1 LQPLAGRRLWFVGI
15 GGAGMS
21 ALALVA
27 KEWGAE
33 VGGSDRA
40 RSSYVD
46 RLEAAGIPVSIG
58 HDASNVPDGAEVI
71 VSSAIAPD
79 NPEVELTRARGTR
92 ARMRAEL
99 LAELVELRPSIVV
112 AGAHGKTTTSGM
124 IAFVLER
131 LGRDPAYLIGGE
143 IPQLGGNAA
152 AGEGW
157 LVAEGD
163 ESDRTLELLH
173 PRVAVLTNVELDH
186 HATFA
191 SETEVRDLFERW
203 LANAPEVVR
212 GDELE
217 PVSLR
222 LAVPGEHN
230 QRNAATALAAL
241 EHAGVERAEAER
253 VLPEFAGAGRRFE
266 LRGEVGGVRV
276 YDDYGHHP
284 REIAA
289 TLETARA
296 AANGGRV
303 LVAFQPHLYSRTR
316 YLAHELGRALAAA
329 DAVAVTRVYAAREQP
344 VPGVEGTLVVEE
356 LASERPGMPI
366 GWMPELEDAVRFLAR
381 RARPGDLVLTIGAGD
396 VERAGPLL
404 LEELA

>member
-1 LQPLAGRRLWFVGI
+1 LQPLAGRQLWFVGI

-40 RSSYVD
+40 RSAYTD
-46 RLEAAGIPVSIG
+46 RLEAAGIPVAIG
-58 HDASNVPDGAEVI
+58 HDAANVPGGTEVI
-71 VSSAIAPD
+71 VSSAIASD
-79 NPEVELTRARGTR
+79 NPEVAHARVKK
-92 ARMRAEL
+92 RAEL
-99 LAELVELRPSIVV
+99 LAEFVELRPSIVV

-131 LGRDPAYLIGGE
+131 LGRDPAFLVGGE

-163 ESDRTLELLH
+163 ESDRSLELLR

-191 SETEVRDLFERW
+191 SEAEVRELFERW
-203 LANAPEVVR
+203 LVAAPEAVR

-217 PVSLR
+217 PVTFP

-230 QRNAATALAAL
+230 RRNAATALGAL
-241 EHAGVERAEAER
+241 ERAGVERADAEW

-266 LRGEVGGVRV
+266 LRGEAGGVRV

-289 TLETARA
+289 TLEAARA

-316 YLAHELGRALAAA
+316 HLAHELGRELAAA
-329 DAVAVTRVYAAREQP
+329 DVVAVTSIYPAREEP

-356 LASERPGMPI
+356 LASERPGMPV
-366 GWMPELEDAVRFLAR
+366 GWMPGLEDAARYLAR

-396 VERAGPLL
+396 VERVGPLL
-404 LEELA
+404 LEELS

>member
-27 KEWGAE
+27 KDWGAE

-46 RLEAAGIPVSIG
+46 RLEAAGIPVAIG

-71 VSSAIAPD
+71 VSSAIGGE
-79 NPEVELTRARGTR
+79 NPEVSRARVTKK
-92 ARMRAEL
+92 RAEL

-143 IPQLGGNAA
+143 IPQLGGNAS
-152 AGEGW
+152 AGDGW

-163 ESDRTLELLH
+163 ESDRTLELLR

-191 SETEVRDLFERW
+191 SETEVRELFERW
-203 LANAPEVVR
+203 LAAAPEVVR

-217 PVSLR
+217 PVALP

-230 QRNAATALAAL
+230 LRNAATALAAL
-241 EHAGVERAEAER
+241 EHASVDRAEAER
-253 VLPEFAGAGRRFE
+253 VLPDFAGAGRRFE
-266 LRGEVGGVRV
+266 LRGEAGGVRV

-284 REIAA
+284 REVAA
-289 TLETARA
+289 TLEAARA

-329 DAVAVTRVYAAREQP
+329 DAVAVTKVYAAREEP

-404 LEELA
+404 LEELG

>member
-1 LQPLAGRRLWFVGI
+1 MQPLADRHLWFVGI

-46 RLEAAGIPVSIG
+46 RLEDAGIPVSIG

-79 NPEVELTRARGTR
+79 NPEVSRARVTKK
-92 ARMRAEL
+92 RAEL

-163 ESDRTLELLH
+163 ESDRSLELLR

-186 HATFA
+186 HSTFA
-191 SETEVRDLFERW
+191 SEAEVGDLFERW
-203 LANAPEVVR
+203 LATAPEVVR

-217 PVSLR
+217 PVTLR

-230 QRNAATALAAL
+230 LRNAATAIAAL

-253 VLPEFAGAGRRFE
+253 VLPEFAGAARRFE
-266 LRGEVGGVRV
+266 LRGEAGGVRV

-289 TLETARA
+289 TLEAARA

-329 DAVAVTRVYAAREQP
+329 DAVAVTKVYAAREQP

-356 LASERPGMPI
+356 LASERPGMAI

>member
-1 LQPLAGRRLWFVGI
+1 MQPLAGRRLWFVGI

-79 NPEVELTRARGTR
+79 NPEVLRARVTK
-92 ARMRAEL
+92 MRAEL

-152 AGEGW
+152 AGDGW

-163 ESDRTLELLH
+163 ESDRTLELLR

-191 SETEVRDLFERW
+191 SEAEVREVFERW
-203 LANAPEVVR
+203 LATAPEVVR

-217 PVSLR
+217 PVSTR

-230 QRNAATALAAL
+230 LRNAATALAAL

-253 VLPEFAGAGRRFE
+253 VLPEFAGAARRFE

-289 TLETARA
+289 TLEAARA

-316 YLAHELGRALAAA
+316 YLAHELGQALAAA
-329 DAVAVTRVYAAREQP
+329 DAVAVTKVYAAREQP

>member
-1 LQPLAGRRLWFVGI
+1 MQPFAGRRLWFVGI

-27 KEWGAE
+27 HAWGAE

-46 RLEAAGIPVSIG
+46 RLEEAGISVAIG
-58 HDASNVPDGAEVI
+58 HDAANVPEGAEVI
-71 VSSAIAPD
+71 VSSAIAAD
-79 NPEVELTRARGTR
+79 NPEVEVTRARGTR

-112 AGAHGKTTTSGM
+112 AGAHGKTTTSAM
-124 IAFVLER
+124 VAFVLDR
-131 LGRDPAYLIGGE
+131 LGRDPAFLIGGE
-143 IPQLGGNAA
+143 IPQLGGNAR
-152 AGEGW
+152 AGAGW

-163 ESDRTLELLH
+163 ESDRSLELLA
-173 PRVAVLTNVELDH
+173 PRIAVLTNVELDH

-191 SETEVRDLFERW
+191 SEAEVRELFERW
-203 LANAPEVVR
+203 LERAPQRVL

-217 PVSLR
+217 PVAFE

-230 QRNAATALAAL
+230 RRNAATALAAL
-241 EHAGVERAEAER
+241 ELADVPRTEAER
-253 VLPEFAGAGRRFE
+253 VLPEFTGAGRRFE
-266 LRGEVGGVRV
+266 LRGEAAGVRV

-284 REIAA
+284 REVAA
-289 TLETARA
+289 TLSAARA
-296 AANGGRV
+296 RANGGRV
-303 LVAFQPHLYSRTR
+303 LVVFQPHLYSRTR
-316 YLAHELGRALAAA
+316 HLAHDLARSLAAA
-329 DAVAVTRVYAAREQP
+329 DAVAVTKVYAAREEP
-344 VPGVEGTLVVEE
+344 LAGVEGSLVAQA
-356 LASERPGMPI
+356 LAAERPGMAVA
-366 GWMPELEDAVRFLAR
+366 WTPELEDAVRFLAR

-404 LEELA
+404 LQELA

>member
-1 LQPLAGRRLWFVGI
+1 
-15 GGAGMS
+15 
-21 ALALVA
+21 
-27 KEWGAE
+27 
-33 VGGSDRA
+33 
-40 RSSYVD
+40 
-46 RLEAAGIPVSIG
+46 
-58 HDASNVPDGAEVI
+58 
-71 VSSAIAPD
+71 
-79 NPEVELTRARGTR
+79 
-92 ARMRAEL
+92 MRAEL

-152 AGEGW
+152 AGDGW

-163 ESDRTLELLH
+163 ESDRTLELLR

-191 SETEVRDLFERW
+191 SESEVSELFERW
-203 LANAPEVVR
+203 LAAAPEVVR

-217 PVSLR
+217 PVALQ

-230 QRNAATALAAL
+230 LRNAATALAAL
-241 EHAGVERAEAER
+241 QHAGVERAEAEC

-266 LRGEVGGVRV
+266 LRGEAGGVRV

-284 REIAA
+284 REIAV
-289 TLETARA
+289 TLEAARA

-329 DAVAVTRVYAAREQP
+329 DAVAVTKVYAAREEP
-344 VPGVEGTLVVEE
+344 VPGVEGTLVVDE

-366 GWMPELEDAVRFLAR
+366 GWTPELEDAVRFLAR

>member
-1 LQPLAGRRLWFVGI
+1 MQPLAGRRLWFVGI

-27 KEWGAE
+27 NEWGAE

-79 NPEVELTRARGTR
+79 NPEVSRARVTKK
-92 ARMRAEL
+92 RAEL

-152 AGEGW
+152 AGDGW

-191 SETEVRDLFERW
+191 SEAEVRDLFELW
-203 LANAPEVVR
+203 LATAPEVVR

-217 PVSLR
+217 PATLE

-230 QRNAATALAAL
+230 LRNAATALAAL
-241 EHAGVERAEAER
+241 DHAGVERAEAER

-289 TLETARA
+289 TLEAARA

-329 DAVAVTRVYAAREQP
+329 DAVAVTKVYAAREQP

>member
-1 LQPLAGRRLWFVGI
+1 LQPLAGRHLWFVGI

-79 NPEVELTRARGTR
+79 NPEVSRARVTR
-92 ARMRAEL
+92 KRAEF

-152 AGEGW
+152 AGDGW

-191 SETEVRDLFERW
+191 SEAAVRDLFERW
-203 LANAPEVVR
+203 LATAPEVVR
-212 GDELE
+212 GEELE
-217 PVSLR
+217 PATLE

-230 QRNAATALAAL
+230 LRNAATALAAL

-289 TLETARA
+289 TLEAARA

-329 DAVAVTRVYAAREQP
+329 DAVAVTKVYAAREQP

>member
-1 LQPLAGRRLWFVGI
+1 MQPLAGRHLWFVGI

-46 RLEAAGIPVSIG
+46 RLEVAGIPVSIG

-79 NPEVELTRARGTR
+79 NPEVSRARVTKK
-92 ARMRAEL
+92 RAEL

-152 AGEGW
+152 AGVGW

-163 ESDRTLELLH
+163 ESDRTLELLR

-191 SETEVRDLFERW
+191 SEAEVREVFERW
-203 LANAPEVVR
+203 LATAPEVVR

-217 PVSLR
+217 PVSIR

-230 QRNAATALAAL
+230 LRNAATALAAV

-253 VLPEFAGAGRRFE
+253 VLPEFAGAARRFE

-289 TLETARA
+289 TLEAARA

-316 YLAHELGRALAAA
+316 HLAHELGRALAAA

-366 GWMPELEDAVRFLAR
+366 GWMPELEDAVGFLAR